1 MLYIVGA
8 CNYLR
13 SNDYPSAK
21 LVINLSQGNDYYD
34 VSLLMNRADYFCKGL
49 DVPSRL

>member
-21 LVINLSQGNDYYD
+21 LVINLSQGNDSYD
-34 VSLLMNRADYFCKGL
+34 VSLLMNRANYFCKGL